1 MTMPT
6 LDLERLP
13 ITFVLDVFVG
23 DYPSTTR
30 MKDACLFSA
39 ENETVARIRS
49 HAKAERS
56 GWRNYRALSSEIWD
70 DTTQN

>member
-1 MTMPT
+1 
-6 LDLERLP
+6 
-13 ITFVLDVFVG
+13 
-23 DYPSTTR
+23 

-70 DTTQN
+70 GTTQN